1 MLAALA
7 DTDDLTARNIAVPD
21 GVDAATILDAASAAI
36 REAAGCSISYGPS
49 TITLVVDDPCDFDL
63 PAGPVAS
70 VASVVVDSVAVSG
83 WRKVGDT
90 LHMPRTRWWGV
101 NGLPVEVTVTYTHG
115 YPVVPA
121 DIVDLACSLAAM
133 AFAAAAAGGYGSDSR
148 TDSIKLGD
156 YAESFNHPTGTESPS
171 PVAIP
176 DTVRDALRARFGT
189 SVGLLKMR

>member
-7 DTDDLTARNIAVPD
+7 DTDDLTARNITVPD
-21 GVDAATILDAASAAI
+21 GVDASTILDSASAAI

-70 VASVVVDSVAVSG
+70 VASVVVDSVAVVG

-90 LHMPRTRWWGV
+90 LHMPRTRWWGDD
-101 NGLPVEVTVTYTHG
+101 GLPVEVTVTYTHG
-115 YPVVPA
+115 YPVIPA

-133 AFAAAAAGGYGSDSR
+133 AFAVAAAGGYASDSQ
-148 TDSIKLGD
+148 TGYIELGD
-156 YAESFNHPTGTESPS
+156 FKKGFVHPEGTESPS

-176 DTVRDALRARFGT
+176 DMVRDALRARFGT